1 MPDGPSINRQI
12 ALPPALDYRL
22 LRAEGLAHIQR
33 LSGEVWTDHN
43 LHDPGITTLEILC
56 YALTDLAYR
65 TAFDTKDLMTGP
77 DGKMD
82 PASLSGL
89 APAHESLTTAPRTI
103 ADYRRLLLRIEGLR
117 NAWLDPMN
125 DPAEPGNYRLSEVP
139 IYGDCI
145 ADALSFEPLNAAG
158 EANHPVRVSGL
169 YKVQVELEIDDRLG
183 SLNESALTYR
193 IRRGGLKG
201 AVLLFD
207 TTDPA
212 FLAGTLDLSRDVAS
226 IDSVAVS
233 SVGPGF
239 AATVNLTL
247 VGGQAVTLGQCT
259 LRVIEDRPRPD
270 RDPLNITAQGLR
282 SVLMAAALADDL
294 VPLFWQKQR
303 RRVAALR
310 GVRCVLNAHRGLCED
325 FLSVSS
331 VTPYR
336 IGVCADI
343 EVTADADLEK
353 VQATVFHEIEK
364 YLSAPVRYR
373 TLEEMLTEGRQPDE
387 IFNGP
392 FVDFAFACDGQPIFT
407 KPGFITDEDLEA
419 SELRRKVLASDIIN
433 IAVDVPGVEAISNVQ
448 LQAYDRNG
456 LAFGPAAK
464 WRLDVP
470 PGHQPVF
477 YMDASK
483 ILFHKAGIPY
493 RAQVT
498 EFQRTLDHLRGTD
511 RRNLYVA
518 PDQILP
524 MPIGRWRNLETFH
537 SVQHDFPA
545 NYKIG
550 VAGISRSETGQRI
563 AQARQL
569 KGYLT
574 FFDQVLA
581 DYLGQLAN
589 LRRLYSLDK
598 TLDRTWYS
606 PHVTGIA
613 GSLGEF
619 ATEFYVDNALA
630 EVTTRARLTET
641 EESFLDRRNRALDH
655 LIARFAER
663 FADYAL
669 LSFRLSGDRLKT
681 SAGLIDDKIDFLADY
696 PRVSRERGQAANIRP
711 EAAALL
717 WDSDNVSG
725 LERRVG
731 RLLGIDD
738 LRRRDLHCS
747 GHFAALVS
755 TDGAAGAV
763 RVVIRDAD
771 GDALFTSRETF
782 PDVAAATQAATSLYP
797 GLRTEA
803 TFAVA
808 QTQGATTF
816 GLKLVVGSSS
826 LEHNSAFDTEADAMR
841 AARALVDRY
850 DEILADDLCN
860 AEGMHLIEHILLRP
874 MAVGDKLMQMCL
886 GEDCTACGEEDPYSF
901 RVSVVLPYWPA
912 RFRNLNFRALLERTI
927 REEAP
932 AHVQVKVCWI
942 GQQQMTELDRAYRAW
957 LAAKGATT
965 PDDTTLGSTARRL
978 IEILESLTTVY
989 PAASL
994 HDCDAGEDETIV
1006 RLGSTALGIF

>member
-1 MPDGPSINRQI
+1 MPDGPSIGRQI
-12 ALPPALDYRL
+12 ALPPALDYQL
-22 LRAEGLAHIQR
+22 LRDEGLAHIQR
-33 LSGEVWTDHN
+33 LSSKVWTDHN

-65 TAFDTKDLMTGP
+65 TAFDTRDLMTGP

-82 PASLSGL
+82 PPSLSGL
-89 APAHESLTTAPRTI
+89 APAHEALTTAPRTI

-125 DPAEPGNYRLSEVP
+125 DPAEPANYRLSEVP
-139 IYGDCI
+139 IFGDCI
-145 ADALSFEPLNAAG
+145 ADTLSFETLNAAA
-158 EANHPVRVSGL
+158 EANHPVKVSGL
-169 YKVQVELEIDDRLG
+169 YKVQVELEIDDLLG
-183 SLNESALTYR
+183 SLNESTLMYR
-193 IRRGGLKG
+193 IRRGTLKG

-207 TTDPA
+207 TVDPA
-212 FLAGTLDLSRDVAS
+212 FLDGTLDFSREVAS
-226 IDSVAVS
+226 VDAVTVS
-233 SVGPGF
+233 STQLGF

-247 VGGQAVTLGQCT
+247 VGGQTVTLEQCL

-270 RDPLNITAQGLR
+270 RDALNITAQGLR
-282 SVLMAAALADDL
+282 PVLLAAVSDDL

-303 RRVAALR
+303 RRAAALR
-310 GVRCVLNAHRGLCED
+310 GVWCVLHAHRGLCED
-325 FLSVSS
+325 YLSVST

-336 IGVCADI
+336 IGICADI
-343 EVTADADLEK
+343 EVTADVDLEE

-373 TLEEMLTEGRQPDE
+373 TLDEMLTDGRQPDE

-392 FVDFAFACDGQPIFT
+392 FIDFAFSCDGQPIFT

-419 SELRRKVLASDIIN
+419 SELRRKVFASDIIN

-448 LQAYDRNG
+448 LRAYDKNG
-456 LAFGPAAK
+456 LAIGPAAK
-464 WRLDVP
+464 WTLDVP
-470 PGHQPVF
+470 PDHQPVF

-498 EFQRTLDHLRGTD
+498 EFQRTLDHLRGMD
-511 RRNLYVA
+511 RRSLYVA

-524 MPIGRWRNLETFH
+524 MPIGRWRNLDTFY

-545 NYKIG
+545 TYKIG
-550 VAGISRSETGQRI
+550 VAGISTSETRERI

-598 TLDRTWYS
+598 SLDRTWYG
-606 PHVTGIA
+606 PYVTSTA
-613 GSLGEF
+613 GSLDTF
-619 ATEFYVDNALA
+619 ASEFYVDGALA
-630 EVTTRARLTET
+630 DDKIRTRLTET
-641 EESFLDRRNRALDH
+641 EEGFLDRRNRALDH

-681 SAGLIDDKIDFLADY
+681 SAELINDKIDFLSDY
-696 PRVSRERGQAANIRP
+696 PKLSRERGQAANMRP

-717 WDSDNVSG
+717 WNSDNISG

-738 LRRRDLHCS
+738 LRRRDLHCE
-747 GHFAALVS
+747 GHFAAFFS
-755 TDGAAGAV
+755 TDGASGAV
-763 RVVIRDAD
+763 RIVIGDAA
-771 GDALFTSRETF
+771 GAALFTSRETF
-782 PDVAAATQAATSLYP
+782 ADAAAANQAAASLYP
-797 GLRTEA
+797 GLRAEA
-803 TFAVA
+803 AFDVA

-816 GLKLVVGSSS
+816 S
-826 LEHNSAFDTEADAMR
+826 LRIAAGGTSLDHNATFDTEADAMR
-841 AARALVDRY
+841 AARAIVDRY
-850 DEILADDLCN
+850 DEILAADICN
-860 AEGMHLIEHILLRP
+860 SEGMHLIEHILLRP
-874 MAVGDKLMQMCL
+874 MAAGDKLMQMCF
-886 GEDCTACGEEDPYSF
+886 GEGCTACGEEDPYSF
-901 RVSVVLPYWPA
+901 RVSAVLPYWPE

-942 GQQQMTELDRAYRAW
+942 GQQQMTELDGAYRAW
-957 LAAKGATT
+957 LAAKGTAT
-965 PDDTTLGSTARRL
+965 PDAPTLRVTTRRL
-978 IEILESLTTVY
+978 IEILEALSTVY

-994 HDCDAGEDETIV
+994 HDCDVGEDETIV